1 MCARPNL
8 RALAVINGV
17 CTLPGGYTITDKG
30 LVSVYLQNMSNK
42 SIIIK
47 YGFCVNDGEGNLV
60 AYK

>member
-1 MCARPNL
+1 L